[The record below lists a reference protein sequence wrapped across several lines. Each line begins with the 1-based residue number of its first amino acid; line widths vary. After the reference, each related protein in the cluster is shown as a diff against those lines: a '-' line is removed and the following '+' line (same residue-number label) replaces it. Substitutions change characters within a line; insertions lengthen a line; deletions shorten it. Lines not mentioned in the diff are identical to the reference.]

1 MKLKALG
8 SQKEELA
15 FSLTQLRSSADF
27 AEKALADG
35 DHIQLLA
42 MKQQLVQRL
51 AHLNTLQVQ
60 CKPRENDPSNLQL
73 DRTIMG
79 DIDKM
84 VTLVHTSADT
94 CNCVENGRR

>member
-8 SQKEELA
+8 RQKEELA

-42 MKQQLVQRL
+42 MKLVQRL
-51 AHLNTLQVQ
+51 AHLNALQVQ
-60 CKPRENDPSNLQL
+60 CKPRENDPRNLQL
-73 DRTIMG
+73 GRTIMG
-79 DIDKM
+79 DFDKM
-84 VTLVHTSADT
+84 VTLAHTSADT
-94 CNCVENGRR
+94 CNCVEYGRR